1 MPEGIAVH
9 LGRLDH
15 VGIAVT
21 DLAAARALY
30 ERVLGLE
37 VTHEEVIED
46 QGVHELLLRA
56 GEAYVQLVAPLT
68 PDSPVGRFLAKRG
81 EGMHHV
87 GYAVPDVAAALADL
101 RDQGF
106 EVIEPAPR
114 IGSGGATIAFLHP
127 KSMQG
132 VLVELV
138 EEGTGHRG

>member
-1 MPEGIAVH
+1 MQ

-30 ERVLGLE
+30 EQVLGLE
-37 VTHEEVIED
+37 VTQEEVLTE

-56 GEAYVQLVAPLT
+56 GDAFVQLVAPLD
-68 PDSPVGRFLAKRG
+68 PDTPVGRFLARRG
-81 EGMHHV
+81 EGLHHV
-87 GYAVPDVAAALADL
+87 GYAVPDVAAAVADL
-101 RDQGF
+101 RTQGF
-106 EVIEPAPR
+106 EVIDPAPR
-114 IGSGGATIAFLHP
+114 IGSGGSTIAFVHP

-138 EEGTGHRG
+138 EDGTGHRG

>member
-1 MPEGIAVH
+1 MQ

-30 ERVLGLE
+30 EQVLGLE
-37 VTHEEVIED
+37 VTHQEVITE

-56 GEAYVQLVAPLT
+56 GDAFVQLVAPLD
-68 PDSPVGRFLAKRG
+68 PDTPVGRFLARRG
-81 EGMHHV
+81 EGLHHV
-87 GYAVPDVAAALADL
+87 GYAVPDVAAAVADL
-101 RDQGF
+101 RTQGF
-106 EVIEPAPR
+106 EVIDPAPR
-114 IGSGGATIAFLHP
+114 IGSGGSTIAFVHP

-138 EEGTGHRG
+138 QEGTGHRG

>member
-1 MPEGIAVH
+1 MQ

-30 ERVLGLE
+30 EQVLGLE
-37 VTHEEVIED
+37 ITHEEVITE

-56 GEAYVQLVAPLT
+56 GDAFVQLVAPLD
-68 PDSPVGRFLAKRG
+68 PDTPVGRFLVRRG
-81 EGMHHV
+81 EGLHHV
-87 GYAVPDVAAALADL
+87 GYAVPDVAAAVADL
-101 RDQGF
+101 RTQGF
-106 EVIEPAPR
+106 EVIDPAPR
-114 IGSGGATIAFLHP
+114 IGSGGSTIAFIHP

-138 EEGTGHRG
+138 EDGTGHRG

>member
-1 MPEGIAVH
+1 MQ

-56 GEAYVQLVAPLT
+56 GDAYIQLLST
-68 PDSPVGRFLAKRG
+68 RDPDSPVGRFLARRG
-81 EGMHHV
+81 EGVHHV

-114 IGSGGATIAFLHP
+114 IGSGGTIIGFLHP
-127 KSMQG
+127 RSMGG

-138 EEGTGHRG
+138 EEGTGHRGG